1 MPTAVARR
9 RFLTPTSSGA
19 HLDPIKSATVSACSH
34 PIIPMLC
41 SSLAVLLAALCA
53 SAVPSVKIGSTTVV
67 GRDNSFASFQ
77 QEFFGGIPYAEPP
90 TGHLRLIPPVLK
102 TRIDVETFIASDYG
116 PACLQTGVP
125 LDQISEDC
133 LTINILRPSG
143 IPQSAYPLPVMFWT
157 YGGGFF
163 GGNSSVYNA
172 TLIVGQSVARGTPII
187 YVNFNYRLGP
197 LGFAQ
202 GTDAAHH
209 GALNLGLK
217 DQVAALQWVQANIGA
232 FGGDK
237 NKVTLFGESAGSIMT
252 SLLFLSPSLLKRLA
266 RAAIFE
272 SGWSATLGIYPPSRN
287 QLDWDH
293 FAAAIPQCASFACIK
308 SNASTSDLLTAM
320 ATTVSSS
327 VEEFPWMPV
336 LDGELIKD
344 LPSRIFA
351 RGQFA
356 KLPFIAG
363 TNLDEGT
370 SFTPPTIGSADE
382 MRAIL
387 LQSVLRTSSNTSAV
401 PPVELQNAVEELLE
415 LYPDDPALG
424 SPFNTGNQ
432 TFGLSST
439 FKRASAIL
447 TDLQFVALRRQFM
460 DAASSAAVSAYGYLF
475 TQPQP
480 ELPPAIGVTHAV
492 ELTYVYGLPSDQSA
506 SSIALSSIMVDYWV
520 SFATSL
526 TPNDGLGNPRPEWCA
541 YTSKNKAVIQLNEA
555 NLTMIPDDF
564 RSAQTAFIN

>member
-1 MPTAVARR
+1 MSGANLPRVMPTAVARR

-19 HLDPIKSATVSACSH
+19 HLDCAIKALAATVSACSH
-34 PIIPMLC
+34 PIISMLRC
-41 SSLAVLLAALCA
+41 SLAVLLAALCA
-53 SAVPSVKIGSTTVV
+53 SAAPSVQIGSTTVV
-67 GRDNSFASFQ
+67 GRDNSFGTFR

-90 TGHLRLIPPVLK
+90 TGHLRLVPPVLK
-102 TRIDVETFIASDYG
+102 TRIDAETFNASDYG
-116 PACLQTGVP
+116 PACLQTGAS

-157 YGGGFF
+157 YGGGFL

-172 TLIVGQSVARGTPII
+172 TLIVGQSVAR
-187 YVNFNYRLGP
+187 
-197 LGFAQ
+197 
-202 GTDAAHH
+202 AARN

-237 NKVTLFGESAGSIMT
+237 HKVTLFGESAGSIMT
-252 SLLFLSPSLLKRLA
+252 SLLFLSPSLLKGLA
-266 RAAIFE
+266 RAA
-272 SGWSATLGIYPPSRN
+272 
-287 QLDWDH
+287 
-293 FAAAIPQCASFACIK
+293 

-320 ATTVSSS
+320 AAAVSSS

-382 MRAIL
+382 MRAML
-387 LQSVLRTSSNTSAV
+387 LDSVLRTSSNTSAV
-401 PPVELQNAVEELLE
+401 PSVELQNAVEELLE

-460 DAASSAAVSAYGYLF
+460 AAASSAGVSAYGYLF
-475 TQPQP
+475 TQPQL
-480 ELPPAIGVTHAV
+480 ELPPFVGVTHGA

-526 TPNDGLGNPRPEWCA
+526 TPNDGLGNPRPEWYP
-541 YTSKNKAVIQLNEA
+541 YTSKNKAVIQLNGA
-555 NLTMIPDDF
+555 NLTMIPDEF
-564 RSAQTAFIN
+564 RSAQTAFINKKSSVWRH

>member
-1 MPTAVARR
+1 MPLRCS
-9 RFLTPTSSGA
+9 LT
-19 HLDPIKSATVSACSH
+19 
-34 PIIPMLC
+34 
-41 SSLAVLLAALCA
+41 VLLAALCA
-53 SAVPSVKIGSTTVV
+53 SAAPSVKIGSTTVV
-67 GRDNSFASFQ
+67 GRDNSVQ

-90 TGHLRLIPPVLK
+90 TGHLRLVPPVLK
-102 TRIDVETFIASDYG
+102 TRIDAKTFDASDYG
-116 PACLQTGVP
+116 PACLQTGAP

-143 IPQSAYPLPVMFWT
+143 VPQSAYPLPVMFWT
-157 YGGGFF
+157 YGGGFV

-202 GTDAAHH
+202 GNEAARN

-237 NKVTLFGESAGSIMT
+237 HKVTLFGQSAGSMLI
-252 SLLFLSPSLLKRLA
+252 SSLFLSPSLEGLA
-266 RAAIFE
+266 RAVIFE
-272 SGWSATLGIYPPSRN
+272 SGSAATLGIYPPSRN

-293 FAAAIPQCASFACIK
+293 FAAAVPQCASFACIK

-320 ATTVSSS
+320 AATLSSTVE
-327 VEEFPWMPV
+327 VFPWVPV

-344 LPSRIFA
+344 LPSRILA

-363 TNLDEGT
+363 TTLDEGT
-370 SFTPPTIGSADE
+370 TFTSPTIGSAAE
-382 MRAIL
+382 LHAL
-387 LQSVLRTSSNTSAV
+387 LLDSVVRTSSNISAV
-401 PPVELQNAVEELLE
+401 PSVELQNAVDELLK

-439 FKRASAIL
+439 FKRASAIR
-447 TDLQFVALRRQFM
+447 TDLQVVSLRRQLM
-460 DAASSAAVSAYGYLF
+460 AVASSAGVSAYGYLF

-480 ELPPAIGVTHAV
+480 ELPPFLGVTHGS
-492 ELTYVYGLPSDQSA
+492 ELTYLYGPPSDQSA
-506 SSIALSSIMVDYWV
+506 SSLALSSILVDYWV

-526 TPNDGLGNPRPEWCA
+526 TPNDGLGTIPRPKWSA
-541 YTSKNKAVIQLNEA
+541 YTSKNQAVIQLNEA

-564 RSAQTAFIN
+564 RSAQTEFINKESCVWGH